1 MLMSKHKGSTA
12 PTLSCLSLSNKEIIM
27 YRANATQLAGFFQR
41 FLLQQQQGWGQP
53 RWALQELERLMQW
66 QSLQMPAPFY
76 KHHW

>member
-1 MLMSKHKGSTA
+1 
-12 PTLSCLSLSNKEIIM
+12 M

-41 FLLQQQQGWGQP
+41 FLLQQKQGWGQP

-66 QSLQMPAPFY
+66 QSLQMPAAFY

>member
-1 MLMSKHKGSTA
+1 
-12 PTLSCLSLSNKEIIM
+12 M

-66 QSLQMPAPFY
+66 Q
-76 KHHW
+76 

>member
-1 MLMSKHKGSTA
+1 
-12 PTLSCLSLSNKEIIM
+12 M

-41 FLLQQQQGWGQP
+41 FLLQQKQGWSHP